1 MIILYLQLTI
11 LIQSFKKLKLKNNPI
26 YCAIDTNDIEQ
37 SISLIEKIKP
47 SIGGIKLGLEF
58 YTHCGIE
65 GINQIKELGLPI
77 FLDLK
82 LFDIPNT
89 TKSALQGILRSEPEL
104 TTLHISGGSEMLR
117 ECVETRNSN
126 KSKTKLIG
134 VTVLTSFS
142 DKEISEVGLSDSVNN
157 QVVRLARL
165 AAINKLDG
173 IVCSPQEIKKI
184 KSEIKDDL
192 KLIVPGIR
200 SIDDNSND
208 QKRTMS
214 AKEAIDAGA
223 DILVIGRPITQ
234 ADDPAEAAFRI
245 YKSL

>member
-1 MIILYLQLTI
+1 
-11 LIQSFKKLKLKNNPI
+11 
-26 YCAIDTNDIEQ
+26 
-37 SISLIEKIKP
+37 
-47 SIGGIKLGLEF
+47 
-58 YTHCGIE
+58 
-65 GINQIKELGLPI
+65 
-77 FLDLK
+77 
-82 LFDIPNT
+82 
-89 TKSALQGILRSEPEL
+89 
-104 TTLHISGGSEMLR
+104 MLR
-117 ECVETRNSN
+117 ECVETRNSI

-142 DKEISEVGLSDSVNN
+142 DKEINEVGLNETVNN

-200 SIDDNSND
+200 SSDDNSND

-214 AKEAIDAGA
+214 AKEAIDSGA

-245 YKSL
+245 YNSL

>member
-1 MIILYLQLTI
+1 
-11 LIQSFKKLKLKNNPI
+11 
-26 YCAIDTNDIEQ
+26 
-37 SISLIEKIKP
+37 
-47 SIGGIKLGLEF
+47 
-58 YTHCGIE
+58 
-65 GINQIKELGLPI
+65 
-77 FLDLK
+77 
-82 LFDIPNT
+82 
-89 TKSALQGILRSEPEL
+89 
-104 TTLHISGGSEMLR
+104 
-117 ECVETRNSN
+117 
-126 KSKTKLIG
+126 

-142 DKEISEVGLSDSVNN
+142 DKEINEVGLSETVNN

-173 IVCSPQEIKKI
+173 IVCSPQEIKII

-200 SIDDNSND
+200 NSDDNSND

-234 ADDPAEAAFRI
+234 AGDPAEAAFRI
-245 YKSL
+245 YNSL

>member
-1 MIILYLQLTI
+1 MT
-11 LIQSFKKLKLKNNPI
+11 NNPI
-26 YCAIDTNDIEQ
+26 YCAIDTSDTQQAIA
-37 SISLIEKIKP
+37 LIEKIRP
-47 SIGGIKLGLEF
+47 FIGGIKLGLEF

-65 GINQIKELGLPI
+65 GVNKIKELGLPMFI
-77 FLDLK
+77 DLK

-89 TKSALQGILRSEPEL
+89 TKSALQGILASEPEL

-117 ECVETRNSN
+117 DCVDIIDSS

-173 IVCSPQEIKKI
+173 IVCSPQEIKII

-200 SIDDNSND
+200 STDDNSND

>member
-1 MIILYLQLTI
+1 
-11 LIQSFKKLKLKNNPI
+11 
-26 YCAIDTNDIEQ
+26 
-37 SISLIEKIKP
+37 
-47 SIGGIKLGLEF
+47 
-58 YTHCGIE
+58 
-65 GINQIKELGLPI
+65 
-77 FLDLK
+77 
-82 LFDIPNT
+82 
-89 TKSALQGILRSEPEL
+89 
-104 TTLHISGGSEMLR
+104 LR
-117 ECVETRNSN
+117 E
-126 KSKTKLIG
+126 
-134 VTVLTSFS
+134 
-142 DKEISEVGLSDSVNN
+142 
-157 QVVRLARL
+157 L

-173 IVCSPQEIKKI
+173 IVCSPQEIKII

-200 SIDDNSND
+200 STDDNSND